1 MKAKIIYKRTTKNS
15 TKKAIRKFNRKT
27 LRQLSF
33 ADYLSRPDNDI
44 NGDKSLTQP
53 VRFSNAKVNT
63 GSNHQVRLSKVNSKL
78 KSADLSAMRAR
89 RIHGGEIG
97 KGRRKLRRPIVS
109 GKWMHVTLKSTLAKG
124 AYSLLNIKHRL
135 KVQGLIHAEAKRNFI
150 TIGDGVNMGNH
161 FHLKIKCQNR
171 QGFQKFLRA
180 ITGKIA
186 RLVTGAQKG
195 KPFGKRFW
203 DSLAFSRV
211 LTSTYEVFRL
221 KVYFQAN
228 RKERTNGYQARQIFL
243 EQFNLWLRRQYRE
256 GFGVYT

>member
-1 MKAKIIYKRTTKNS
+1 MNTKIYSKKTNRNAAK
-15 TKKAIRKFNRKT
+15 
-27 LRQLSF
+27 QLSF
-33 ADYLSRPDNDI
+33 VDYLSRPANDV
-44 NGDKSLTQP
+44 NGHKSLTQLA
-53 VRFSNAKVNT
+53 RLSNAKVNT
-63 GSNHQVRLSKVNSKL
+63 GSNHQVGFSKLNSKV
-78 KSADLSAMRAR
+78 KSADLSALRAR

-97 KGRRKLRRPIVS
+97 KGRRKLRRPVVS

-124 AYSLLNIKHRL
+124 AYSLLNIKHRF
-135 KVQGLIHAEAKRNFI
+135 KVQSLIHAEAKRNFI

-161 FHLKIKCQNR
+161 FHLKIKCQTR

-203 DSLAFSRV
+203 DNLAFSRV

-221 KVYFQAN
+221 KIYFQAN
-228 RKERTNGYQARQIFL
+228 RKERTNGYQARQFFL
-243 EQFNLWLRRQYRE
+243 EQFNLWLRRQYSE
-256 GFGVYT
+256 GFS